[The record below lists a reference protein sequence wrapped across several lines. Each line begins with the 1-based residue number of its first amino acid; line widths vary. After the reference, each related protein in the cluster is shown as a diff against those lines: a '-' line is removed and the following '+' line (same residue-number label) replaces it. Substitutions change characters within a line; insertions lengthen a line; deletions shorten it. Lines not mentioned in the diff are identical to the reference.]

1 MKKILI
7 VEDDKQLVIIY
18 SERFA
23 REGYSVVT
31 AMTGA
36 EGLTLATNEKPDMVL
51 LDVMLPGGMNGFDVL
66 EELKRNTVLS
76 HIPVLMLTNLD
87 SEEKIARDIGVV
99 DYLVKANSSLSDVVA
114 RVNQYIGHE
123 NNPDR

>member
-7 VEDDKQLVIIY
+7 VEDDKQLVLIY
-18 SERFA
+18 SERFS
-23 REGYSVVT
+23 REGYTVVT
-31 AMTGA
+31 AMTGS
-36 EGLTLATNEKPDMVL
+36 EGLTLANNEKPDMIV

-76 HIPVLMLTNLD
+76 QIPVLMLTNLD

-99 DYLVKANSSLSDVVA
+99 DYLVKANSSLSDVVEKIN
-114 RVNQYIGHE
+114 RVF
-123 NNPDR
+123 RS